1 MEGLPGGEKDVTSV
15 QSRGGGSL
23 CYNENLAG
31 TVAFSQQRCFCSE
44 RQSCPR
50 KRSGLEWSPV
60 WEPSVGA
67 PASTLSVTT
76 YGGVEGDGAPSFPS

>member
-15 QSRGGGSL
+15 QSEGGGGSL

-50 KRSGLEWSPV
+50 KRSGLEW
-60 WEPSVGA
+60 EPSVGTQCGS
-67 PASTLSVTT
+67 PCLHSVGHHLRR
-76 YGGVEGDGAPSFPS
+76 GGG